1 MKRPSKCALSL
12 AGIALVFST
21 CLPAGFASTGIAI
34 EPPTVVVAVTEET
47 DLAAVLSGGAPFG
60 QGTVRWSVDP
70 IELGTV
76 DAGGRFRAGP
86 RRGSGSVTAS
96 LGTLSATAH
105 VTVSCPTSRFVR
117 GITFNVWCT
126 DSADVYVDA
135 RVAGDDAAA
144 VAALAESDTAAVQKD
159 LARSFRTRALIYV
172 FADTSSYLPGVRHIF
187 GERTGATAMETDAF
201 FAPWV
206 DAIAMDWREISRD
219 VPITGLRHELTPRLV
234 WPGTR
239 SPTPPCSVAG
249 VPDSA

>member
-1 MKRPSKCALSL
+1 MKRPSTCALSL
-12 AGIALVFST
+12 AGIALVFPP

-34 EPPTVVVAVTEET
+34 EPRTVVVAVAEET
-47 DLAAVLSGGAPFG
+47 DLAAVQSGGAPFG

-76 DAGGRFRAGP
+76 DAGGRFTAGP
-86 RRGSGSVTAS
+86 RSGSGLVTAS

-105 VTVSCPTSRFVR
+105 ITVSCPTSRFVR

-135 RVAGDDAAA
+135 RVTGDDAAA

-172 FADTSSYLPGVRHIF
+172 FAATSSYLPGDRRIF
-187 GERTGATAMETDAF
+187 CERTGAIALETDAF
-201 FAPWV
+201 LAPWAGASAV
-206 DAIAMDWREISRD
+206 DWRRISRD
-219 VPITGLRHELTPRLV
+219 VAV
-234 WPGTR
+234 TR
-239 SPTPPCSVAG
+239 
-249 VPDSA
+249 